1 MIIMRKR
8 VRISSI
14 VALLFLLAAAVTAQ
28 QQAGY
33 ELRRYV
39 DVKNGAYANDG
50 RSWDK
55 ARNNL
60 QDAINELAEYMA
72 TNGITEGGEIFVAE
86 GTYSPTEST
95 EGGST
100 LFSSFKMSPG
110 IALYGGFPAGGKE
123 DGGEYIEDPAHRPMR
138 EGHRYGW
145 QFKYETILSGD
156 LLGSNPATFE
166 WSDENQS
173 YTTTFPSNVYHV
185 VWFAV
190 KGFDSDGTPVALD
203 HEAVL
208 DGFTVKHGY
217 ASDETSSGVHYSR
230 GGGIYLVEG
239 GVVRN
244 CIVTENSA
252 TERGGGVYLD
262 GGGLVESSYLHRNT
276 SPGAAGSSEGYGGAA
291 ALSGGGDIRY
301 SMIVNNFAANGG
313 GLALYNPT
321 GSTGT
326 LADYLNMS
334 AVSTIIA
341 NNTASNEAGGVYLHN
356 GGILNNL
363 TVVANRCNGTGI
375 TINDVQNGKS
385 AGVYVK
391 NYGCI
396 INSVFWGGTVG
407 TTGFVQYYHRPD
419 ADKTSAITSLVF
431 YSAFSDQAITE
442 WTYTYRSS
450 VLSLERENTASV
462 SEADN
467 YPVFTHPPL
476 DADGRLARAGVLS
489 EADNYTGDD
498 DYATRYDWQPAPV
511 SPMREYG
518 RRISDLKELST

>member
-1 MIIMRKR
+1 M
-8 VRISSI
+8 
-14 VALLFLLAAAVTAQ
+14 
-28 QQAGY
+28 
-33 ELRRYV
+33 
-39 DVKNGAYANDG
+39 
-50 RSWDK
+50 
-55 ARNNL
+55 
-60 QDAINELAEYMA
+60 
-72 TNGITEGGEIFVAE
+72 
-86 GTYSPTEST
+86 
-95 EGGST
+95 
-100 LFSSFKMSPG
+100 
-110 IALYGGFPAGGKE
+110 
-123 DGGEYIEDPAHRPMR
+123 
-138 EGHRYGW
+138 
-145 QFKYETILSGD
+145 
-156 LLGSNPATFE
+156 
-166 WSDENQS
+166 
-173 YTTTFPSNVYHV
+173 
-185 VWFAV
+185 
-190 KGFDSDGTPVALD
+190 
-203 HEAVL
+203 
-208 DGFTVKHGY
+208 
-217 ASDETSSGVHYSR
+217 
-230 GGGIYLVEG
+230 
-239 GVVRN
+239 RN

-431 YSAFSDQAITE
+431 YSAFPTKPSPSGPIPTGRRCC
-442 WTYTYRSS
+442 RSS
-450 VLSLERENTASV
+450 EKIPLPFPRPTITLFSPTRRSMPMGGWRGRVCFPRPTIIRETMIM
-462 SEADN
+462 
-467 YPVFTHPPL
+467 
-476 DADGRLARAGVLS
+476 
-489 EADNYTGDD
+489 
-498 DYATRYDWQPAPV
+498 QPATIGNRLPFL
-511 SPMREYG
+511 P
-518 RRISDLKELST
+518 

>member
-123 DGGEYIEDPAHRPMR
+123 AGGEYIEDPAHRPMR
-138 EGHRYGW
+138 EGYRYGW

-190 KGFDSDGTPVALD
+190 KGFDSDGAPVALD

-252 TERGGGVYLD
+252 T
-262 GGGLVESSYLHRNT
+262 SM
-276 SPGAAGSSEGYGGAA
+276 AA
-291 ALSGGGDIRY
+291 AS
-301 SMIVNNFAANGG
+301 
-313 GLALYNPT
+313 
-321 GSTGT
+321 
-326 LADYLNMS
+326 
-334 AVSTIIA
+334 
-341 NNTASNEAGGVYLHN
+341 
-356 GGILNNL
+356 
-363 TVVANRCNGTGI
+363 
-375 TINDVQNGKS
+375 
-385 AGVYVK
+385 
-391 NYGCI
+391 
-396 INSVFWGGTVG
+396 
-407 TTGFVQYYHRPD
+407 
-419 ADKTSAITSLVF
+419 
-431 YSAFSDQAITE
+431 
-442 WTYTYRSS
+442 
-450 VLSLERENTASV
+450 
-462 SEADN
+462 
-467 YPVFTHPPL
+467 
-476 DADGRLARAGVLS
+476 
-489 EADNYTGDD
+489 
-498 DYATRYDWQPAPV
+498 
-511 SPMREYG
+511 
-518 RRISDLKELST
+518 

>member
-28 QQAGY
+28 QRVDY

-123 DGGEYIEDPAHRPMR
+123 AGGEYIEDPAHRPMR
-138 EGHRYGW
+138 EGYRYGW

-190 KGFDSDGTPVALD
+190 KGFNSDGAPVALD

-262 GGGLVESSYLHRNT
+262 GGGLGEWWVLHRNT
-276 SPGAAGSSEGYGGAA
+276 SPGAGGGAGGGGGAA
-291 ALSGGGDIRY
+291 ARGRGGG
-301 SMIVNNFAANGG
+301 
-313 GLALYNPT
+313 
-321 GSTGT
+321 
-326 LADYLNMS
+326 
-334 AVSTIIA
+334 
-341 NNTASNEAGGVYLHN
+341 GGVLCCFR
-356 GGILNNL
+356 G
-363 TVVANRCNGTGI
+363 
-375 TINDVQNGKS
+375 
-385 AGVYVK
+385 
-391 NYGCI
+391 
-396 INSVFWGGTVG
+396 
-407 TTGFVQYYHRPD
+407 RPPRYR
-419 ADKTSAITSLVF
+419 AAAI
-431 YSAFSDQAITE
+431 
-442 WTYTYRSS
+442 
-450 VLSLERENTASV
+450 
-462 SEADN
+462 
-467 YPVFTHPPL
+467 
-476 DADGRLARAGVLS
+476 
-489 EADNYTGDD
+489 
-498 DYATRYDWQPAPV
+498 YATR
-511 SPMREYG
+511 
-518 RRISDLKELST
+518 